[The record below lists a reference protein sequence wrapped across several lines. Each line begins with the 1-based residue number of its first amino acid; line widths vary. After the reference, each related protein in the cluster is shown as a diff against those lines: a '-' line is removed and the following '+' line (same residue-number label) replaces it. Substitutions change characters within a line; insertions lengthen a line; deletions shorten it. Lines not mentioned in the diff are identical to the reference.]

1 MFFVRILTVRPTLRF
16 KNVKPRFLS
25 SQANMSE
32 KTIDLYRQQYERD
45 SWTNITPKIIGH
57 LDRNLHLQHNHPLSI
72 IRKRIVKYF
81 YGAYLNPR
89 GNPLFSVYEN
99 LSPVVSTEQNFDNL
113 LIPKD
118 HPSRAKSDCYY
129 INKGYLLRAHTTAHQ
144 VLCNMILISCSIHF
158 H

>member
-1 MFFVRILTVRPTLRF
+1 MRILTVRPALRLQS
-16 KNVKPRFLS
+16 VKPRFCS
-25 SQANMSE
+25 SQANISE

-45 SWTNITPKIIGH
+45 SWTNLTPKITSH

-81 YGAYLNPR
+81 YGAYLSPR
-89 GNPLFSVYEN
+89 GNPLFSVYDN
-99 LSPVVSTEQNFDNL
+99 ISPVVSTEQNFDNL

-129 INKGYLLRAHTTAHQ
+129 INKDYLLRAHTTAHQ
-144 VLCNMILISCSIHF
+144 VLSGIVFMCICSIN
-158 H
+158 